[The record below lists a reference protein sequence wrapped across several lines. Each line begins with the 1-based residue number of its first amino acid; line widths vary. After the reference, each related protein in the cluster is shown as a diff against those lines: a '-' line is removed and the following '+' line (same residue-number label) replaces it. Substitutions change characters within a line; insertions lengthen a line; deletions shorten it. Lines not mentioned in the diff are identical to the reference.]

1 MMQQYWDMARATN
14 LREFEDA
21 VARLQN
27 PFFNVIYA
35 DRDGHIMYL
44 FGGRTP
50 RRPTGGWRDWQGIVP
65 GISSADLWTET
76 LAYEELPRVV
86 DPPSGWVQNANDPPW
101 TSTFPPA
108 LRADDFPPYLAP
120 REMGFRAQRS
130 VRMIEDDSI
139 TFDELIAYKLS
150 TRMELADRFLDDLI
164 PAARAHGGELANRA
178 ANVLEAWDRSADAE
192 SRGAVLFVA
201 WAETVGAR
209 FFATAWNETTPRTT
223 PDGLADPAAAADA
236 LEAAAKHVQSTYGA
250 LDVPWGVV
258 YRIIAPGV
266 DLPANG
272 GRDALGI
279 FRSTWYQPTDDNRFR
294 AVGGDSYQAVVEF
307 ADPVRAEVLL
317 SYGNASQPG
326 SPHRGDQLAL
336 YARKEL
342 RPVWRTRA
350 AIEANLEA
358 REMLPPARTPATA
371 EIVLGAAGQM

>member
-1 MMQQYWDMARATN
+1 
-14 LREFEDA
+14 
-21 VARLQN
+21 
-27 PFFNVIYA
+27 
-35 DRDGHIMYL
+35 
-44 FGGRTP
+44 
-50 RRPTGGWRDWQGIVP
+50 
-65 GISSADLWTET
+65 
-76 LAYEELPRVV
+76 
-86 DPPSGWVQNANDPPW
+86 
-101 TSTFPPA
+101 
-108 LRADDFPPYLAP
+108 
-120 REMGFRAQRS
+120 
-130 VRMIEDDSI
+130 
-139 TFDELIAYKLS
+139 
-150 TRMELADRFLDDLI
+150 
-164 PAARAHGGELANRA
+164 
-178 ANVLEAWDRSADAE
+178 
-192 SRGAVLFVA
+192 
-201 WAETVGAR
+201 VGAR

-307 ADPVRAEVLL
+307 GDPVRAEVLL